1 LRFLTSFWADLDKGI
16 ISLNRLQNTETQS
29 PWNSQFRR
37 GSFVCLVPIKFFMVT
52 RNKGICYYIP
62 GGERILNMG
71 LGVILIF
78 VAIIFILWGLFS
90 GKQKNRIIS
99 SALLVVG
106 TIALF
111 TSILLLTGIYDPYA
125 NHIK

>member
-1 LRFLTSFWADLDKGI
+1 MY
-16 ISLNRLQNTETQS
+16 
-29 PWNSQFRR
+29 
-37 GSFVCLVPIKFFMVT
+37 FF
-52 RNKGICYYIP
+52 IP
-62 GGERILNMG
+62 GGEKTLNMG

-78 VAIIFILWGLFS
+78 LAVIFILWSLFS
-90 GKQKNRIIS
+90 RKRKYKIIS
-99 SALLVVG
+99 NALLMAG

>member
-1 LRFLTSFWADLDKGI
+1 
-16 ISLNRLQNTETQS
+16 
-29 PWNSQFRR
+29 
-37 GSFVCLVPIKFFMVT
+37 MVT

-62 GGERILNMG
+62 GGERILNMS

>member
-1 LRFLTSFWADLDKGI
+1 
-16 ISLNRLQNTETQS
+16 
-29 PWNSQFRR
+29 
-37 GSFVCLVPIKFFMVT
+37 MVT

-78 VAIIFILWGLFS
+78 VAIIFILWGGIFS
-90 GKQKNRIIS
+90 RKQKNRIVS
-99 SALLVVG
+99 STLLAVG
-106 TIALF
+106 TVALF

>member
-1 LRFLTSFWADLDKGI
+1 
-16 ISLNRLQNTETQS
+16 
-29 PWNSQFRR
+29 
-37 GSFVCLVPIKFFMVT
+37 
-52 RNKGICYYIP
+52 
-62 GGERILNMG
+62 MG

-78 VAIIFILWGLFS
+78 LAVIFILWSLFS
-90 GKQKNRIIS
+90 RKRKYKIIS
-99 SALLVVG
+99 NALLMAG

>member
-1 LRFLTSFWADLDKGI
+1 ML
-16 ISLNRLQNTETQS
+16 
-29 PWNSQFRR
+29 
-37 GSFVCLVPIKFFMVT
+37 PIKFIMVT
-52 RNKGICYYIP
+52 RNKGIFHYIP
-62 GGERILNMG
+62 EGERILNIG
-71 LGVILIF
+71 LGVMLTL

-90 GKQKNRIIS
+90 RKQKNKIVS

-106 TIALF
+106 TVALF

>member
-1 LRFLTSFWADLDKGI
+1 ML
-16 ISLNRLQNTETQS
+16 
-29 PWNSQFRR
+29 
-37 GSFVCLVPIKFFMVT
+37 PIKFIMVT
-52 RNKGICYYIP
+52 RNKGICHYIP
-62 GGERILNMG
+62 AGERILNIG
-71 LGVILIF
+71 LGVMLTL

-90 GKQKNRIIS
+90 RKQKNKIVS

-106 TIALF
+106 TVALF

>member
-1 LRFLTSFWADLDKGI
+1 
-16 ISLNRLQNTETQS
+16 
-29 PWNSQFRR
+29 
-37 GSFVCLVPIKFFMVT
+37 VPITLIMVT

-62 GGERILNMG
+62 VGERILNMG
-71 LGVILIF
+71 LGVMLIF
-78 VAIIFILWGLFS
+78 FTIIFILWGLFS
-90 GKQKNRIIS
+90 RKQKNRIIS

-106 TIALF
+106 TVALF

>member
-1 LRFLTSFWADLDKGI
+1 
-16 ISLNRLQNTETQS
+16 
-29 PWNSQFRR
+29 
-37 GSFVCLVPIKFFMVT
+37 MVT

-62 GGERILNMG
+62 GGEKILNMG

-78 VAIIFILWGLFS
+78 VAIIFILWWLFS
-90 GKQKNRIIS
+90 RKQKNRIIS

>member
-1 LRFLTSFWADLDKGI
+1 MY
-16 ISLNRLQNTETQS
+16 
-29 PWNSQFRR
+29 
-37 GSFVCLVPIKFFMVT
+37 FF
-52 RNKGICYYIP
+52 IP
-62 GGERILNMG
+62 GGEKTLNMG

-78 VAIIFILWGLFS
+78 LAVIFILWGLFS
-90 GKQKNRIIS
+90 RKRKYKIIS
-99 SALLVVG
+99 NALLMAG

>member
-1 LRFLTSFWADLDKGI
+1 
-16 ISLNRLQNTETQS
+16 
-29 PWNSQFRR
+29 
-37 GSFVCLVPIKFFMVT
+37 MVT
-52 RNKGICYYIP
+52 RDKGVCYYIP

-78 VAIIFILWGLFS
+78 VAIILWGLFPR
-90 GKQKNRIIS
+90 KQKNRIIS
-99 SALLVVG
+99 SALLVG

-111 TSILLLTGIYDPYA
+111 ISILLLTGIYDPYA

>member
-1 LRFLTSFWADLDKGI
+1 MLTL
-16 ISLNRLQNTETQS
+16 
-29 PWNSQFRR
+29 
-37 GSFVCLVPIKFFMVT
+37 
-52 RNKGICYYIP
+52 
-62 GGERILNMG
+62 
-71 LGVILIF
+71 

-90 GKQKNRIIS
+90 RKQKNKIVS

-106 TIALF
+106 TVALF